1 MKISEKKREK
11 ISEQIISLLYSII
24 PKSLFTIEIAREIAR
39 DEEFT
44 KELLLNLKQKNIIV
58 EIKKNPKGIPYL
70 RRSRW
75 RLSDK
80 VYNFYKKHR

>member
-39 DEEFT
+39 DEIYSGSIMLTPF
-44 KELLLNLKQKNIIV
+44 
-58 EIKKNPKGIPYL
+58 
-70 RRSRW
+70 
-75 RLSDK
+75 
-80 VYNFYKKHR
+80 

>member
-58 EIKKNPKGIPYL
+58 EIKKNPKGILYL

-75 RLSDK
+75 RLRDK

>member
-75 RLSDK
+75 RLSAK